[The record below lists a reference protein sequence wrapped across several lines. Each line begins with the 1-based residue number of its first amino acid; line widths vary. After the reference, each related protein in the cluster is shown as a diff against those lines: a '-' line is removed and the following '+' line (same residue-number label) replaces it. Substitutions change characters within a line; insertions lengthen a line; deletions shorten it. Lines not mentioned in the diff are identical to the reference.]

1 MQAFFKTDPDTFD
14 PETVDFLVRA
24 LDDAWRYVEAEGVP
38 LNGQERLAREALAKY
53 IIDAAA
59 AGERDH
65 QRLVENALLRF
76 RL

>member
-1 MQAFFKTDPDTFD
+1 MQAFFKMDPDTFD
-14 PETVDFLVRA
+14 PETVQFLVRA
-24 LDDAWRYVEAEGVP
+24 LDDAWRYVETEGVP
-38 LNGQERLAREALAKY
+38 LNGEVRLAREALAKY
-53 IIDAAA
+53 ILDAAA